1 MTLATKIT
9 LARIFLI
16 IPTVVLYIVGML
28 EETVYLPLLI
38 VSCVLFAVLCST
50 DFVDGHIAR
59 KTNTVSALGKF
70 LDPLAD
76 KIVIVVM
83 LFLIVY
89 FRDFELF
96 PYDGLVIAL
105 LGGLILTRELTVS
118 VFRAV
123 AASKG
128 LVLAADIYGKVKTV
142 LLDVGVAF
150 LILAGV
156 NEVIMWIVAFLIL
169 AGVNEVIMWIGEIV
183 FYLGA
188 VLTVFSGVRYLVKN
202 KHVLADTVKDGK
214 DGGSESAGAAVAE
227 TADAAPSADANEAEK

>member
-128 LVLAADIYGKVKTV
+128 LVLAADIYGKIKTV
-142 LLDVGVAF
+142 LLDVG
-150 LILAGV
+150 
-156 NEVIMWIVAFLIL
+156 VAFLIL

-202 KHVLADTVKDGK
+202 KHVLADSVK

-227 TADAAPSADANEAEK
+227 TADAAPSADANEAEI

>member
-156 NEVIMWIVAFLIL
+156 NEVIMWI
-169 AGVNEVIMWIGEIV
+169 GEIV

-202 KHVLADTVKDGK
+202 KHVLADTVKDGGK
-214 DGGSESAGAAVAE
+214 SAEESASEGSAA
-227 TADAAPSADANEAEK
+227 SGGEAEK

>member
-16 IPTVVLYIVGML
+16 IPTVVFYIVGMI
-28 EETVYLPLLI
+28 EESVYLPLLI
-38 VSCVLFAVLCST
+38 VSCVLFAILCST

-59 KTNTVSALGKF
+59 KTHTVSALGKF

-156 NEVIMWIVAFLIL
+156 ND
-169 AGVNEVIMWIGEIV
+169 VIMWIGEIV

-202 KHVLADTVKDGK
+202 KHVLADTAKDGK

>member
-156 NEVIMWIVAFLIL
+156 NEVIMWI
-169 AGVNEVIMWIGEIV
+169 GEIV

-202 KHVLADTVKDGK
+202 KHVLADTAKDGK
-214 DGGSESAGAAVAE
+214 DGGSESAGVAVAE

>member
-128 LVLAADIYGKVKTV
+128 LVLAADIYGKIKTV
-142 LLDVGVAF
+142 LLDIGTAF

-156 NEVIMWIVAFLIL
+156 NT
-169 AGVNEVIMWIGEIV
+169 VIMWIGEIV

-202 KHVLADTVKDGK
+202 KHVLADTAKDGK

>member
-38 VSCVLFAVLCST
+38 VSCVFFAILCST

-156 NEVIMWIVAFLIL
+156 NEVIMWI
-169 AGVNEVIMWIGEIV
+169 GEIV

-202 KHVLADTVKDGK
+202 KHVLADTAKDGK
-214 DGGSESAGAAVAE
+214 DGGSESVGAAVAE

>member
-38 VSCVLFAVLCST
+38 VSCVLFAILCST

-156 NEVIMWIVAFLIL
+156 NEVIMWI
-169 AGVNEVIMWIGEIV
+169 GEIV

-202 KHVLADTVKDGK
+202 KHVLADTVKDGGK
-214 DGGSESAGAAVAE
+214 SAEESASEGSAA
-227 TADAAPSADANEAEK
+227 SGGEAEK

>member
-9 LARIFLI
+9 IARIILI
-16 IPTVVLYIVGML
+16 VPTVVFYIVGMI
-28 EETVYLPLLI
+28 EEAVYLPFLI
-38 VSCVLFAVLCST
+38 VSCVLFAILCST

-89 FRDFELF
+89 FRDFTLF
-96 PYDGLVIAL
+96 KYDGLVIAL

-123 AASKG
+123 AASRG
-128 LVLAADIYGKVKTV
+128 LVLAADIYGKIKTV
-142 LLDVGVAF
+142 LLDIGTAF
-150 LILAGV
+150 LILGGV
-156 NEVIMWIVAFLIL
+156 H
-169 AGVNEVIMWIGEIV
+169 EVIMWIGEIV
-183 FYLGA
+183 FFAGA
-188 VLTVFSGVRYLVKN
+188 VLTVWSGVRYLVKN
-202 KHVLADTVKDGK
+202 KQVLSDINAPAAKEDKAEENAQDGESVK
-214 DGGSESAGAAVAE
+214 AE
-227 TADAAPSADANEAEK
+227 

>member
-28 EETVYLPLLI
+28 EESVKLPLLI
-38 VSCVLFAVLCST
+38 VSCVLFAILCST

-96 PYDGLVIAL
+96 PHDGLVIAL

-156 NEVIMWIVAFLIL
+156 NEVIMWI
-169 AGVNEVIMWIGEIV
+169 GEIV

-202 KHVLADTVKDGK
+202 KHVLADTAKDGK

>member
-16 IPTVVLYIVGML
+16 IPTVVFYIVGMI
-28 EETVYLPLLI
+28 EESLYLPLLI
-38 VSCVLFAVLCST
+38 VSCVLFAILCST

-59 KTNTVSALGKF
+59 KTHTVSALGKF

-142 LLDVGVAF
+142 LLDIG
-150 LILAGV
+150 
-156 NEVIMWIVAFLIL
+156 VAFLIL

-183 FYLGA
+183 FFAGSL
-188 VLTVFSGVRYLVKN
+188 LTVYSGARYLVKN
-202 KHVLADTVKDGK
+202 KHVLAGVEGDAKKPDAE
-214 DGGSESAGAAVAE
+214 ESA
-227 TADAAPSADANEAEK
+227 TDTSASEGGEEK

>member
-28 EETVYLPLLI
+28 EEAVQLPLLI
-38 VSCVLFAVLCST
+38 VSCVLFAILCST

-156 NEVIMWIVAFLIL
+156 NEVIMWI
-169 AGVNEVIMWIGEIV
+169 GEIV

-188 VLTVFSGVRYLVKN
+188 LLTVFSGVRYLVKN
-202 KHVLADTVKDGK
+202 KHVLADTVKDGGK
-214 DGGSESAGAAVAE
+214 SAEESASEGSAA
-227 TADAAPSADANEAEK
+227 SGGEAEK

>member
-9 LARIFLI
+9 IARIILI
-16 IPTVVLYIVGML
+16 VPTVVFYIVGMI
-28 EETVYLPLLI
+28 EKAVYLPFLI
-38 VSCVLFAVLCST
+38 VSCVLFAILCST

-89 FRDFELF
+89 FRDFTLF
-96 PYDGLVIAL
+96 AYDGLVIAL

-123 AASKG
+123 AASRG
-128 LVLAADIYGKVKTV
+128 LVLAADIYGKIKTV
-142 LLDVGVAF
+142 LLDIGTAF
-150 LILAGV
+150 LILGGV
-156 NEVIMWIVAFLIL
+156 H
-169 AGVNEVIMWIGEIV
+169 EVIMWIGEIV
-183 FYLGA
+183 FFAGA
-188 VLTVFSGVRYLVKN
+188 VLTVWSGVRYLVKN
-202 KHVLADTVKDGK
+202 KQVLSDINAPAAKEEKAEENAQDGESVK
-214 DGGSESAGAAVAE
+214 AE
-227 TADAAPSADANEAEK
+227 

>member
-9 LARIFLI
+9 IARIILI
-16 IPTVVLYIVGML
+16 IPTVVFYIVGMI
-28 EETVYLPLLI
+28 EEAVYLPFLI
-38 VSCVLFAVLCST
+38 VSCVLFAILCST

-89 FRDFELF
+89 FRDFTLF
-96 PYDGLVIAL
+96 AYDGLVIAL

-123 AASKG
+123 AASRG
-128 LVLAADIYGKVKTV
+128 LVLAADIYGKIKTV
-142 LLDVGVAF
+142 LLDIGTAF
-150 LILAGV
+150 LILGGV
-156 NEVIMWIVAFLIL
+156 H
-169 AGVNEVIMWIGEIV
+169 EVIMWIGEIV
-183 FYLGA
+183 FFAGA
-188 VLTVFSGVRYLVKN
+188 VLTVWSGVRYLVKN
-202 KHVLADTVKDGK
+202 KQVLSDVNAPAAKDGDSDDKTK
-214 DGGSESAGAAVAE
+214 DGESVKAE
-227 TADAAPSADANEAEK
+227 

>member
-28 EETVYLPLLI
+28 EESVKLPLLI

-156 NEVIMWIVAFLIL
+156 NEVIMW
-169 AGVNEVIMWIGEIV
+169 MGEIV

-188 VLTVFSGVRYLVKN
+188 ALTVFSGARYLVKN
-202 KHVLADTVKDGK
+202 KHVLADTAKDGK

>member
-16 IPTVVLYIVGML
+16 IPTVVFYILGMI
-28 EETVYLPLLI
+28 EESVYLPLLI
-38 VSCVLFAVLCST
+38 VSCVLFAILCST

-59 KTNTVSALGKF
+59 KTHTVSALGKF

-142 LLDVGVAF
+142 LLDIG
-150 LILAGV
+150 
-156 NEVIMWIVAFLIL
+156 VAFLIL

-183 FYLGA
+183 FFAGSL
-188 VLTVFSGVRYLVKN
+188 LTVYSGARYLVKN
-202 KHVLADTVKDGK
+202 KHVLAGVEGDAKKPDAE
-214 DGGSESAGAAVAE
+214 ESA
-227 TADAAPSADANEAEK
+227 TDTSASEGGEEK

>member
-9 LARIFLI
+9 LARILLI
-16 IPTVVLYIVGML
+16 IPTVALYIVGML
-28 EETVYLPLLI
+28 VDAVYLPLLI
-38 VSCVLFAVLCST
+38 TSCVLFAILCST

-59 KTNTVSALGKF
+59 KTNTVSELGKF

-89 FRDFELF
+89 FRDFTLF

-128 LVLAADIYGKVKTV
+128 LVLAADIYGKIKTV
-142 LLDVGVAF
+142 LLDIG
-150 LILAGV
+150 
-156 NEVIMWIVAFLIL
+156 VAFLIL

-183 FYLGA
+183 FYAGA
-188 VLTVFSGVRYLVKN
+188 VLTVWSGVHYMVRN
-202 KHVLADTVKDGK
+202 KQVLANPAPEGQPDSAQKCDAPAEEA
-214 DGGSESAGAAVAE
+214 DGGAKE
-227 TADAAPSADANEAEK
+227 

>member
-156 NEVIMWIVAFLIL
+156 NEVIMWI
-169 AGVNEVIMWIGEIV
+169 GEIV
-183 FYLGA
+183 FFLGA

>member
-156 NEVIMWIVAFLIL
+156 NEVIMWI
-169 AGVNEVIMWIGEIV
+169 GEIV

-202 KHVLADTVKDGK
+202 KHVLADTAKDGK

>member
-9 LARIFLI
+9 VARIFLI
-16 IPTVVLYIVGML
+16 VPTVVFYIVGML
-28 EETVYLPLLI
+28 EEAVQLPFLI
-38 VSCVLFAVLCST
+38 VSCVLFAILCST

-89 FRDFELF
+89 FHGFELF

-128 LVLAADIYGKVKTV
+128 LVLAADIYGKIKTV
-142 LLDVGVAF
+142 LLDIGTAF

-156 NEVIMWIVAFLIL
+156 NT
-169 AGVNEVIMWIGEIV
+169 VIMWIGEIV
-183 FYLGA
+183 FYAGA
-188 VLTVFSGVRYLVKN
+188 VLTVWSGVRYLVKN
-202 KHVLADTVKDGK
+202 KHVLADVTTRNAAKESDAA
-214 DGGSESAGAAVAE
+214 DGGAAEAA
-227 TADAAPSADANEAEK
+227 ADGGGKEER

>member
-9 LARIFLI
+9 VARIFLI
-16 IPTVVLYIVGML
+16 VPTVVFYIVGML
-28 EETVYLPLLI
+28 EESVKLPLLI

-89 FRDFELF
+89 FPDFELF

-156 NEVIMWIVAFLIL
+156 NEVIMWI
-169 AGVNEVIMWIGEIV
+169 GEIV

-202 KHVLADTVKDGK
+202 KHVLADTAKDGK

>member
-38 VSCVLFAVLCST
+38 VSCVLFAILCST

-128 LVLAADIYGKVKTV
+128 LVLAADIFGKIKTV
-142 LLDVGVAF
+142 LLDVG
-150 LILAGV
+150 
-156 NEVIMWIVAFLIL
+156 VAFLIL

-202 KHVLADTVKDGK
+202 KHVLADTAKDGK

>member
-38 VSCVLFAVLCST
+38 VSCVLFAILCST

-156 NEVIMWIVAFLIL
+156 NEVIMWI
-169 AGVNEVIMWIGEIV
+169 GEIV

-188 VLTVFSGVRYLVKN
+188 ALTVFSGVRYLVKN
-202 KHVLADTVKDGK
+202 KHVLADTAKDGK
-214 DGGSESAGAAVAE
+214 DGGSESVGAAVAE

>member
-16 IPTVVLYIVGML
+16 VPTVVLYIVGML
-28 EETVYLPLLI
+28 EEAVYLPLLI
-38 VSCVLFAVLCST
+38 VSCVLFAVLCAT

-89 FRDFELF
+89 FRDFDLF
-96 PYDGLVIAL
+96 HYDGLVIAL

-156 NEVIMWIVAFLIL
+156 NEVIMW
-169 AGVNEVIMWIGEIV
+169 MGEIV

-202 KHVLADTVKDGK
+202 KHVLADTAKDGK
-214 DGGSESAGAAVAE
+214 DGGSESAGAAVAK

>member
-38 VSCVLFAVLCST
+38 VSCVLFVILCST

-156 NEVIMWIVAFLIL
+156 NEVIMW
-169 AGVNEVIMWIGEIV
+169 MGEIV

-202 KHVLADTVKDGK
+202 KHVLADTAK
-214 DGGSESAGAAVAE
+214 DGGKSAEESAAEGTAA
-227 TADAAPSADANEAEK
+227 SGGEAEK

>member
-38 VSCVLFAVLCST
+38 VSCVLFAILCST

-89 FRDFELF
+89 FRDFDLF
-96 PYDGLVIAL
+96 HYDGLVIAL

-156 NEVIMWIVAFLIL
+156 NEVIMWI
-169 AGVNEVIMWIGEIV
+169 GEIV

-202 KHVLADTVKDGK
+202 KHVLADTVKDGGK
-214 DGGSESAGAAVAE
+214 SAEESVSGDGAAS
-227 TADAAPSADANEAEK
+227 SAEAEK

>member
-9 LARIFLI
+9 LTRILLI
-16 IPTVVLYIVGML
+16 IPTVALYIVGML
-28 EETVYLPLLI
+28 VDAVYLPLLI
-38 VSCVLFAVLCST
+38 TSCVLFAILCST

-59 KTNTVSALGKF
+59 KTNTVSELGKF

-89 FRDFELF
+89 FRDFTLF

-128 LVLAADIYGKVKTV
+128 LVLAADIYGKIKTV
-142 LLDVGVAF
+142 LLDIGVAF

-156 NEVIMWIVAFLIL
+156 H
-169 AGVNEVIMWIGEIV
+169 EVIMWIGEIV
-183 FYLGA
+183 FYAGA
-188 VLTVFSGVRYLVKN
+188 VLTVWSGVHYMVRN
-202 KHVLADTVKDGK
+202 KQVLANPAPEGQPDSAQKCDAPAEEA
-214 DGGSESAGAAVAE
+214 DGGAKG
-227 TADAAPSADANEAEK
+227 

>member
-9 LARIFLI
+9 VARIFLI
-16 IPTVVLYIVGML
+16 VPTVVFYIVGML
-28 EETVYLPLLI
+28 EEAVQLPFLI
-38 VSCVLFAVLCST
+38 VSCVLFAILCST

-89 FRDFELF
+89 FHRFELF

-128 LVLAADIYGKVKTV
+128 LVLAADIYGKIKTV
-142 LLDVGVAF
+142 LLDIGTAF

-156 NEVIMWIVAFLIL
+156 NM
-169 AGVNEVIMWIGEIV
+169 VIMWIGEIV
-183 FYLGA
+183 FYAGA
-188 VLTVFSGVRYLVKN
+188 VLTVWSGVRYLVKN
-202 KHVLADTVKDGK
+202 KHVLADVTARNAAKESDAA
-214 DGGSESAGAAVAE
+214 DGGAAEAA
-227 TADAAPSADANEAEK
+227 ADGGGKEER

>member
-9 LARIFLI
+9 IARIVLI
-16 IPTVVLYIVGML
+16 VPTVVFYIVGML
-28 EETVYLPLLI
+28 AYKLYLPFLI
-38 VSCVLFAVLCST
+38 VSCVLFALLCST
-50 DFVDGHIAR
+50 DFVDGYIAR
-59 KTNTVSALGKF
+59 KTGTVSALGKF

-96 PYDGLVIAL
+96 EHDILVIAL

-118 VFRAV
+118 IFRAI

-128 LVLAADIYGKVKTV
+128 LVLAADIFGKVKTV

-156 NEVIMWIVAFLIL
+156 ND
-169 AGVNEVIMWIGEIV
+169 VIMWIGEIV
-183 FYLGA
+183 FFAGA
-188 VLTVFSGVRYLVKN
+188 LLTVYSGIRYMVRN
-202 KHVLADTVKDGK
+202 KKVLADVSVAGN
-214 DGGSESAGAAVAE
+214 GAAESSEESAETEADDAEAENAEAVAE
-227 TADAAPSADANEAEK
+227 AEDGGAEE

>member
-1 MTLATKIT
+1 MTMTLATKIT

-16 IPTVVLYIVGML
+16 IPTVVFYIVGML
-28 EETVYLPLLI
+28 EETVYLPFLI
-38 VSCVLFAVLCST
+38 VSCVLFALLCST

-89 FRDFELF
+89 FRDFDLF
-96 PYDGLVIAL
+96 SHDGLVIAL

-128 LVLAADIYGKVKTV
+128 LVLAADIFGKVKTV

-150 LILAGV
+150 RILAGV
-156 NEVIMWIVAFLIL
+156 HK
-169 AGVNEVIMWIGEIV
+169 VIMWIGEIV
-183 FYLGA
+183 FYAGA
-188 VLTVFSGVRYLVKN
+188 LLTVYSGARYLVKN
-202 KHVLADTVKDGK
+202 KHVLADKKPEAD
-214 DGGSESAGAAVAE
+214 VA
-227 TADAAPSADANEAEK
+227 ADAEKAEK

>member
-9 LARIFLI
+9 LARILLI
-16 IPTVVLYIVGML
+16 IPTVALYIVGML
-28 EETVYLPLLI
+28 VDAVYLPLLI
-38 VSCVLFAVLCST
+38 TSCVLFAILCST

-59 KTNTVSALGKF
+59 KTNTVSELGKF

-89 FRDFELF
+89 FRDFTLF

-128 LVLAADIYGKVKTV
+128 LVLAADIYGKIKTV
-142 LLDVGVAF
+142 LLDIGVAF

-156 NEVIMWIVAFLIL
+156 H
-169 AGVNEVIMWIGEIV
+169 EVIMWIGEIV
-183 FYLGA
+183 FYAGA
-188 VLTVFSGVRYLVKN
+188 VLTMWSGVHYMVRN
-202 KHVLADTVKDGK
+202 KQVLANPAPEGQPDSAQKCDAPAEEA
-214 DGGSESAGAAVAE
+214 DGGAKE
-227 TADAAPSADANEAEK
+227 

>member
-38 VSCVLFAVLCST
+38 VSCVLFAILCST

-156 NEVIMWIVAFLIL
+156 NEVIMWI
-169 AGVNEVIMWIGEIV
+169 GEIV

-202 KHVLADTVKDGK
+202 KHVLADTVKDGGK
-214 DGGSESAGAAVAE
+214 SQEESASEGSAA
-227 TADAAPSADANEAEK
+227 SGGEAEK

>member
-16 IPTVVLYIVGML
+16 IPTVVFYIVGMI
-28 EETVYLPLLI
+28 EESVCLPLLI
-38 VSCVLFAVLCST
+38 VSCVLFAILCST

-59 KTNTVSALGKF
+59 KTHTVSALGKF

-142 LLDVGVAF
+142 LLDIG
-150 LILAGV
+150 
-156 NEVIMWIVAFLIL
+156 VAFLIL

-183 FYLGA
+183 FFAGSL
-188 VLTVFSGVRYLVKN
+188 LTVYSGARYLVKN
-202 KHVLADTVKDGK
+202 KHVLAGVEGDAKKPDAE
-214 DGGSESAGAAVAE
+214 ESA
-227 TADAAPSADANEAEK
+227 TDTSASEGGEEK

>member
-128 LVLAADIYGKVKTV
+128 LVLAADIYGKIKTV
-142 LLDVGVAF
+142 LLDIGTAF

-156 NEVIMWIVAFLIL
+156 NT
-169 AGVNEVIMWIGEIV
+169 VIMWIGEIV
-183 FYLGA
+183 FYAGA

-202 KHVLADTVKDGK
+202 KHVLADTAKDGK
-214 DGGSESAGAAVAE
+214 DGGAESAGAAVAE

>member
-1 MTLATKIT
+1 
-9 LARIFLI
+9 
-16 IPTVVLYIVGML
+16 
-28 EETVYLPLLI
+28 
-38 VSCVLFAVLCST
+38 
-50 DFVDGHIAR
+50 
-59 KTNTVSALGKF
+59 
-70 LDPLAD
+70 
-76 KIVIVVM
+76 M

-156 NEVIMWIVAFLIL
+156 NEVIMW
-169 AGVNEVIMWIGEIV
+169 MGEIV

-202 KHVLADTVKDGK
+202 KHVLADTAKDGK

>member
-9 LARIFLI
+9 LARIFII

-128 LVLAADIYGKVKTV
+128 LVLAADIYGKIKTV
-142 LLDVGVAF
+142 LLDVG
-150 LILAGV
+150 
-156 NEVIMWIVAFLIL
+156 VAFLIL

-202 KHVLADTVKDGK
+202 KHVLADTAKDGK

>member
-9 LARIFLI
+9 LARILLI
-16 IPTVVLYIVGML
+16 IPTVALYIVGML
-28 EETVYLPLLI
+28 VDAVYLPLLI
-38 VSCVLFAVLCST
+38 TSCVLFAILCST

-59 KTNTVSALGKF
+59 KTNTVSELGKF

-89 FRDFELF
+89 FRDFTLF
-96 PYDGLVIAL
+96 PFDGLVIAL

-128 LVLAADIYGKVKTV
+128 LVLAADIYGKIKTV
-142 LLDVGVAF
+142 LLDIGVAF

-156 NEVIMWIVAFLIL
+156 H
-169 AGVNEVIMWIGEIV
+169 EVIMWIGEIV
-183 FYLGA
+183 FYAGA
-188 VLTVFSGVRYLVKN
+188 VLTVWSGVHYMVRN
-202 KHVLADTVKDGK
+202 KQVLANPAPEGQPDSAQKCDAPAEEA
-214 DGGSESAGAAVAE
+214 DGGAKE
-227 TADAAPSADANEAEK
+227 

>member
-28 EETVYLPLLI
+28 EESVKLPLLI

-128 LVLAADIYGKVKTV
+128 LVLAADIYGKIKTV
-142 LLDVGVAF
+142 LLDVG
-150 LILAGV
+150 
-156 NEVIMWIVAFLIL
+156 VAFLIL

-202 KHVLADTVKDGK
+202 KHVLADTAKDGK